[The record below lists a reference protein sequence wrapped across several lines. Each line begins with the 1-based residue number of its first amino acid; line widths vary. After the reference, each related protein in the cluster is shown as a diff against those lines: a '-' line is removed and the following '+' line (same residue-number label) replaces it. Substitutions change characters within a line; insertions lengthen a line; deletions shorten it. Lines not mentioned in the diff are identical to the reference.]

1 MHDSFL
7 SFWVIFCHTIILTTQ
22 KNKILKKWKKTPVR
36 YHNFI
41 LVYHKWQSY
50 DVRFLRYGVQ
60 HNFFVI
66 LDYFLPFTS
75 LTTWKIKIL
84 KTWKLCQEILSFYTC
99 IPKMTTMWFMV
110 PERWS
115 MRDEDITFCQLELFF
130 VLFPH

>member
-36 YHNFI
+36 YHHFI
-41 LVYHKWQSY
+41 LVYHKWRSY